1 MNEVTGTTSDL
12 PDRRRTG
19 LSPGLPPEVSVAPAW
34 TGPRVWILMWRK
46 MGSVQSSSGGAGQP
60 VWTRALIGWHI
71 VFWVLLGMTLA
82 LSFLGH
88 LGALRQTVFA
98 GTVVVLGAAYQF
110 IGMPAI
116 RSRRALPSYA
126 YRLVLIASLVVLIGI
141 YPQSVFLMFIGSAQI
156 WLLCEDVREG
166 IGLSL
171 LLVVGVGTAQL
182 WSAGW
187 GWTAFWEIL
196 PWMLVSLVVS
206 LLFGIWIEKV
216 ITQSQQ
222 RAELIEQLEAARD
235 ELAEA
240 HHSAGVMAER
250 ERMAREI
257 HDTLAQG
264 MTSIVMLAQTAAVE
278 LQRGADASARLA
290 AIEDT
295 ARENLAEARALV
307 AAFTPVALSE
317 ATLTEVL
324 RRQAERFAA
333 ETGVDVQ
340 VSLDLPDDEVAAL
353 PQAQQVVLLRSA
365 QEALA
370 NVRKH
375 ARATQVLITL
385 GLSDDGVW
393 IEIRDDGSGFTPG
406 AESAGFG
413 LNAMRGRVEESGGSV
428 QVESA
433 PGRGTRVQVLIP
445 AVQEDA

>member
-1 MNEVTGTTSDL
+1 MNELSGTT
-12 PDRRRTG
+12 PAAPARRRTVP
-19 LSPGLPPEVSVAPAW
+19 SAWSAPRAW
-34 TGPRVWILMWRK
+34 VLVWRK
-46 MGSVQSSSGGAGQP
+46 MVAVESSGSGVDQP
-60 VWTRALIGWHI
+60 VWTRTLIGWHI
-71 VFWVLLGMTLA
+71 VFWVLLAMTLA
-82 LSFLGH
+82 LSFSGDLNPTRQAVFV
-88 LGALRQTVFA
+88 GAA
-98 GTVVVLGAAYQF
+98 VVLGAAYQY

-126 YRLVLIASLVVLIGI
+126 YRLVLIACLVVLVALH
-141 YPQSVFLMFIGSAQI
+141 PQSVFLMFIASAQI

-166 IGLSL
+166 AALSL
-171 LLVVGVGTAQL
+171 LLVVGVGAAQL
-182 WSAGW
+182 WNVGW
-187 GWTAFWEIL
+187 GWGAFWDIL

-222 RAELIEQLEAARD
+222 RAELIEQLESARD
-235 ELAEA
+235 ELNEA

-278 LQRGADASARLA
+278 LQRGGTDGAAARLA

-317 ATLTEVL
+317 ATLSEVL

-340 VSLDLPDDEVAAL
+340 VSLDLPDEEVAAL

-375 ARATQVLITL
+375 ARATQVRITL
-385 GLSDDGVW
+385 GLSDGGVW
-393 IEIRDDGSGFTPG
+393 IEIRDDGSGFTPAAVSG
-406 AESAGFG
+406 GFG
-413 LNAMRGRVEESGGSV
+413 LTAMRGRVEESGGSV

-445 AVQEDA
+445 ATAQEDA

>member
-1 MNEVTGTTSDL
+1 
-12 PDRRRTG
+12 
-19 LSPGLPPEVSVAPAW
+19 
-34 TGPRVWILMWRK
+34 
-46 MGSVQSSSGGAGQP
+46 

-82 LSFLGH
+82 LSFLGR
-88 LGALRQTVFA
+88 LGTVRQSVFA
-98 GTVVVLGAAYQF
+98 GTVVVLAAAYQF
-110 IGMPAI
+110 IGLPAI

-126 YRLVLIASLVVLIGI
+126 YRLVLIASLIVLIGV
-141 YPQSVFLMFIGSAQI
+141 YPQSVFLMFIASAQM
-156 WLLCEDVREG
+156 WLLSEDVREG

-171 LLVVGVGTAQL
+171 LLVLGVGTAQL

-187 GWTAFWEIL
+187 GWKAFWEIL

-264 MTSIVMLAQTAAVE
+264 MTSIVMLAQAAAVE
-278 LQRGADASARLA
+278 LSRGADASARLA
-290 AIEDT
+290 AIENT

-393 IEIRDDGSGFTPG
+393 IEICDDGSGFTPG
-406 AESAGFG
+406 SASGGFG

-428 QVESA
+428 QVESS

>member
-1 MNEVTGTTSDL
+1 MNDLTGTTSAL
-12 PDRRRTG
+12 PDRRRTE
-19 LSPGLPPEVSVAPAW
+19 LSSELPPAPAW
-34 TGPRVWILMWRK
+34 TGPRLWILMWRK

-60 VWTRALIGWHI
+60 VWTRTLMGWHI
-71 VFWVLLGMTLA
+71 VFWVLLGMTLV
-82 LSFLGH
+82 LSFMGH
-88 LGALRQTVFA
+88 LGTVRQSVFA
-98 GTVVVLGAAYQF
+98 GTVLVLGAAYQF
-110 IGMPAI
+110 IGLPAI

-126 YRLVLIASLVVLIGI
+126 YRLVLIASLIVLIGV
-141 YPQSVFLMFIGSAQI
+141 YPQSVFLMFIASAQI

-171 LLVVGVGTAQL
+171 LLVLGVGTAQL

-187 GWTAFWEIL
+187 GWKAFWEIL

-222 RAELIEQLEAARD
+222 RAELIEQLETARD

-264 MTSIVMLAQTAAVE
+264 MTSIVMLAQAAAVE
-278 LQRGADASARLA
+278 LSRGADASARLA

-393 IEIRDDGSGFTPG
+393 IEICDDGSGFTPATVSG
-406 AESAGFG
+406 GFG

>member
-1 MNEVTGTTSDL
+1 MGAVENSD
-12 PDRRRTG
+12 
-19 LSPGLPPEVSVAPAW
+19 
-34 TGPRVWILMWRK
+34 
-46 MGSVQSSSGGAGQP
+46 GGAGQP
-60 VWTRALIGWHI
+60 VWTRTLVGWHI
-71 VFWVLLGMTLA
+71 VFWTLLATTLG
-82 LSFLGH
+82 LSFADDLSRTRQAVFV
-88 LGALRQTVFA
+88 GA
-98 GTVVVLGAAYQF
+98 VVVLGAAYQF
-110 IGMPAI
+110 IGLPAI
-116 RSRRALPSYA
+116 RSRRRVPSYA
-126 YRLVLIASLVVLIGI
+126 YRLVMVACLTVLVGL
-141 YPQSVFLMFIGSAQI
+141 YPQSVFLMFIASAQI
-156 WLLCEDVREG
+156 WLLCADVREG
-166 IGLSL
+166 AAFSL
-171 LLVVGVGTAQL
+171 LLIIGVGAAQL
-182 WSAGW
+182 WNAGW
-187 GWTAFWEIL
+187 GWDAFWEIL

-222 RAELIEQLEAARD
+222 RAELIEQLESARD
-235 ELAEA
+235 ELNEA

-264 MTSIVMLAQTAAVE
+264 MTSIVMLAQAAAVE
-278 LQRGADASARLA
+278 LERGVTDGTAARLT

-340 VSLDLPDDEVAAL
+340 VSLDLPDEEVAAL

-375 ARATQVLITL
+375 ARATQVRITL
-385 GLSDDGVW
+385 GLSDGGVW
-393 IEIRDDGSGFTPG
+393 IEIRDDGNGFTPG
-406 AESAGFG
+406 AESGGFG

-428 QVESA
+428 QVESS
-433 PGRGTRVQVLIP
+433 PGHGTRVQVLIP
-445 AVQEDA
+445 AGEDV

>member
-1 MNEVTGTTSDL
+1 MGT
-12 PDRRRTG
+12 
-19 LSPGLPPEVSVAPAW
+19 
-34 TGPRVWILMWRK
+34 
-46 MGSVQSSSGGAGQP
+46 VQSSEP
-60 VWTRALIGWHI
+60 VWTRTLVGWHI
-71 VFWVLLGMTLA
+71 VFWVLLGMTLV
-82 LSFLGH
+82 LSFTGD
-88 LGALRQTVFA
+88 LGATRQTVYVGA
-98 GTVVVLGAAYQF
+98 VVLLGAAYQF
-110 IGMPAI
+110 VGLPAV

-126 YRLVLIASLVVLIGI
+126 YRLVLIACLMVLIGI
-141 YPQSVFLMFIGSAQI
+141 YPQSVFLMFIASAQI
-156 WLLCEDVREG
+156 WLLSEDVREG
-166 IGLSL
+166 VGLSL

-187 GWTAFWEIL
+187 GWDAFWEIL

-206 LLFGIWIEKV
+206 LLFGICIEKV

-222 RAELIEQLEAARD
+222 RAELIEQLESARD

-240 HHSAGVMAER
+240 
-250 ERMAREI
+250 
-257 HDTLAQG
+257 
-264 MTSIVMLAQTAAVE
+264 
-278 LQRGADASARLA
+278 
-290 AIEDT
+290 
-295 ARENLAEARALV
+295 RALL

-375 ARATQVLITL
+375 AAATQVLITL
-385 GLSDDGVW
+385 GLSDGGVW

-406 AESAGFG
+406 SEVGGFG
-413 LNAMRGRVEESGGSV
+413 LNAMRGRVEESGGTV
-428 QVESA
+428 EVEST
-433 PGRGTRVQVLIP
+433 PGHGTRVQVLIP
-445 AVQEDA
+445 AVQEDV

>member
-1 MNEVTGTTSDL
+1 ME
-12 PDRRRTG
+12 
-19 LSPGLPPEVSVAPAW
+19 SVEN
-34 TGPRVWILMWRK
+34 TNC
-46 MGSVQSSSGGAGQP
+46 GAGRP
-60 VWTRALIGWHI
+60 VWARTLVGWHI
-71 VFWVLLGMTLA
+71 VFWALLGTTLG
-82 LSFLGH
+82 LSFLGG
-88 LGALRQTVFA
+88 LSTTRQAVFVGAA
-98 GTVVVLGAAYQF
+98 VVLGAAYQF
-110 IGMPAI
+110 VGLPAI
-116 RSRRALPSYA
+116 RSRRLIPSYL
-126 YRLVLIASLVVLIGI
+126 YRLVMIASLMVMIAI
-141 YPQSVFLMFIGSAQI
+141 YPQSVFLMFIASAQI
-156 WLLCEDVREG
+156 WLLSEDIREG
-166 IGLSL
+166 IGLSV

-182 WSAGW
+182 WNAGW
-187 GWTAFWEIL
+187 GWDAFWGIL

-264 MTSIVMLAQTAAVE
+264 MTSIVMLSQAASAE
-278 LQRGADASARLA
+278 LSRGGTSGAAARLA

-333 ETGVDVQ
+333 ETGVDVR

-375 ARATQVLITL
+375 AAATQVLITL

-406 AESAGFG
+406 AEYGGFG
-413 LNAMRGRVEESGGSV
+413 LNAMRGRVEESGGTV
-428 QVESA
+428 EVEST
-433 PGRGTRVQVLIP
+433 PGHGTRVQVLMP

>member
-1 MNEVTGTTSDL
+1 MEQ
-12 PDRRRTG
+12 
-19 LSPGLPPEVSVAPAW
+19 
-34 TGPRVWILMWRK
+34 PRVVDEPIWMR
-46 MGSVQSSSGGAGQP
+46 
-60 VWTRALIGWHI
+60 TLIGWHI
-71 VFWVLLGMTLA
+71 VFWVLLAMTFA
-82 LSFLGH
+82 VSFSADFSTGRRIVYTIAIVVA
-88 LGALRQTVFA
+88 GAT
-98 GTVVVLGAAYQF
+98 YQF
-110 IGMPAI
+110 VGLPAI
-116 RSRRALPSYA
+116 TSRRRSQSYS
-126 YRLVLIASLVVLIGI
+126 YRIVLIACLMVLVAL
-141 YPQSVFLMFIGSAQI
+141 YPQSVFLMFIASAQM
-156 WLLCEDVREG
+156 WLLCERIREAAAF
-166 IGLSL
+166 SV

-187 GWTAFWEIL
+187 GWDAFWSIL
-196 PWMLVSLVVS
+196 PWMAVSLVVS
-206 LLFGIWIEKV
+206 LLFGIWIERV
-216 ITQSQQ
+216 ITQSEQ
-222 RAELIEQLEAARD
+222 RAELIRELQSARD

-278 LQRGADASARLA
+278 LQRGGTDGAAARLA

-333 ETGVDVQ
+333 ETGVDVR
-340 VSLDLPDDEVAAL
+340 VSLDLPDEEVAAL

-375 ARATQVLITL
+375 AAATQVLITL
-385 GLSDDGVW
+385 GISDDGVW
-393 IEIRDDGSGFTPG
+393 IEIRDDGTGFTPSA
-406 AESAGFG
+406 AEFG
-413 LNAMRGRVEESGGSV
+413 YGLAAMRGRVEESGGSV

-433 PGRGTRVQVLIP
+433 PGQGTRVQVLIP
-445 AVQEDA
+445 AEDA

>member
-1 MNEVTGTTSDL
+1 MVTVELGS
-12 PDRRRTG
+12 RR
-19 LSPGLPPEVSVAPAW
+19 VD
-34 TGPRVWILMWRK
+34 
-46 MGSVQSSSGGAGQP
+46 QP
-60 VWTRALIGWHI
+60 IWTRTLIGWHV
-71 VFWVLLGMTLA
+71 VFWVLLAMTLVV
-82 LSFLGH
+82 SFSSDLGTDRRIVYTAAV
-88 LGALRQTVFA
+88 LA
-98 GTVVVLGAAYQF
+98 LGAAYQF
-110 IGMPAI
+110 VGRAAI
-116 RSRRALPSYA
+116 ASRRRLPSYA
-126 YRLVLIASLVVLIGI
+126 YEFVLIACLMVMVGLH
-141 YPQSVFLMFIGSAQI
+141 PQSVFLMFIASAQI
-156 WLLCEDVREG
+156 WLLCESVREG
-166 IGLSL
+166 AAISVV
-171 LLVVGVGTAQL
+171 LVVGVGAAQL

-187 GWTAFWEIL
+187 GWEAFWSIL

-216 ITQSQQ
+216 IDQSQQ
-222 RAELIEQLEAARD
+222 RAELIEQLQSTRD

-278 LQRGADASARLA
+278 LERGGTDGAAARLA

-317 ATLTEVL
+317 ATLTEAL
-324 RRQAERFAA
+324 RRQGERFAA

-340 VSLDLPDDEVAAL
+340 VLLDLPDEEVAAL
-353 PQAQQVVLLRSA
+353 PQGQQVVLLRSA

-375 ARATQVLITL
+375 AGATQVLITL
-385 GLSDDGVW
+385 GISNGGVW
-393 IEIRDDGSGFTPG
+393 IEIRDDGSGFTP
-406 AESAGFG
+406 ASAAGGFG
-413 LNAMRGRVEESGGSV
+413 LAAMRGRVEESGGSV

-445 AVQEDA
+445 AVAAEEDV

>member
-1 MNEVTGTTSDL
+1 MQNS
-12 PDRRRTG
+12 R
-19 LSPGLPPEVSVAPAW
+19 
-34 TGPRVWILMWRK
+34 
-46 MGSVQSSSGGAGQP
+46 GGAGQP
-60 VWTRALIGWHI
+60 VWTRTLIGWHI

-88 LGALRQTVFA
+88 LGTVRQVAFA

-110 IGMPAI
+110 IGLPAI

-126 YRLVLIASLVVLIGI
+126 YRLVLIGCLIALIGI
-141 YPQSVFLMFIGSAQI
+141 YPQSVFLMFIASAQI

-171 LLVVGVGTAQL
+171 LLVLGVGTAQL

-196 PWMLVSLVVS
+196 PWMVVSLVVS

-222 RAELIEQLEAARD
+222 RAELIEQLESARD

-264 MTSIVMLAQTAAVE
+264 MTSIVMLSQAATAELAQDG
-278 LQRGADASARLA
+278 GAGVAARLA

-317 ATLTEVL
+317 ATLAEVL

-375 ARATQVLITL
+375 AAATQVLITL
-385 GLSDDGVW
+385 GLSDGGVW

-406 AESAGFG
+406 SESGGFG
-413 LNAMRGRVEESGGSV
+413 LQAMRGRVEESGGSV
-428 QVESA
+428 EVEST

-445 AVQEDA
+445 AVQEDV

>member
-1 MNEVTGTTSDL
+1 MQNS
-12 PDRRRTG
+12 R
-19 LSPGLPPEVSVAPAW
+19 
-34 TGPRVWILMWRK
+34 
-46 MGSVQSSSGGAGQP
+46 GAGQP
-60 VWTRALIGWHI
+60 VWTRALVGWHI

-88 LGALRQTVFA
+88 LGTVRQSVYV
-98 GTVVVLGAAYQF
+98 GTVVVLGAAYRF
-110 IGMPAI
+110 IGLPAI
-116 RSRRALPSYA
+116 RSRRRLPSYT
-126 YRLVLIASLVVLIGI
+126 YRLLLIACLATLIGI
-141 YPQSVFLMFIGSAQI
+141 YPQSVFLMFIASAQI
-156 WLLCEDVREG
+156 WLLCEDLREG
-166 IGLSL
+166 IGLSV
-171 LLVVGVGTAQL
+171 LLVVAVGAAQL

-187 GWTAFWEIL
+187 GWSAFWEIL

-222 RAELIEQLEAARD
+222 RAELIEQLESARD

-264 MTSIVMLAQTAAVE
+264 MTSIVMLSQAAAAE
-278 LQRGADASARLA
+278 LSQGGAGVAARLA

-333 ETGVDVQ
+333 ETGVDVR

-375 ARATQVLITL
+375 AAATQVLITL
-385 GLSDDGVW
+385 GLSGGGVW
-393 IEIRDDGSGFTPG
+393 IEIQDDGSGFSPG
-406 AESAGFG
+406 VASTGFG
-413 LNAMRGRVEESGGSV
+413 LNAMRGRVEESGGTV
-428 QVESA
+428 QIDSA
-433 PGRGTRVQVLIP
+433 PGHGTRVQVLIP
-445 AVQEDA
+445 AVQEDV

>member
-1 MNEVTGTTSDL
+1 MGTVEHRNL
-12 PDRRRTG
+12 RTD
-19 LSPGLPPEVSVAPAW
+19 
-34 TGPRVWILMWRK
+34 
-46 MGSVQSSSGGAGQP
+46 QP
-60 VWTRALIGWHI
+60 VWTRTLVGWHI

-82 LSFLGH
+82 ISFTTELGTTRRIVYT
-88 LGALRQTVFA
+88 GA
-98 GTVVVLGAAYQF
+98 VVLLGAAYQF
-110 IGMPAI
+110 IGLPAV
-116 RSRRALPSYA
+116 RSRRRLPSYL
-126 YRLVLIASLVVLIGI
+126 YRILLIGCLMVLVGL
-141 YPQSVFLMFIGSAQI
+141 YPQSVFLMFIASAQI

-166 IGLSL
+166 AAFSL
-171 LLVVGVGTAQL
+171 LLVIGVGTAQL

-187 GWTAFWEIL
+187 GWDTFWSVL
-196 PWMLVSLVVS
+196 PWMAVSLVVS

-216 ITQSQQ
+216 ITQSEQ
-222 RAELIEQLEAARD
+222 RAELIEQLESARD

-240 HHSAGVMAER
+240 HHTAGVMAER

-278 LQRGADASARLA
+278 LQRGGTDGAAARLA

-340 VSLDLPDDEVAAL
+340 VSLDLPDEEVAAL
-353 PQAQQVVLLRSA
+353 PQGQQVVLLRAA

-375 ARATQVLITL
+375 AGATQVLITL
-385 GLSDDGVW
+385 GISDGGVW
-393 IEIRDDGSGFTPG
+393 IEIRDDGSGFSPSVSSG
-406 AESAGFG
+406 GFG
-413 LNAMRGRVEESGGSV
+413 LAAMRGRVEESGGSV

-433 PGRGTRVQVLIP
+433 PGQGTRVQVLIP
-445 AVQEDA
+445 SAQEDA

>member
-1 MNEVTGTTSDL
+1 MQNS
-12 PDRRRTG
+12 R
-19 LSPGLPPEVSVAPAW
+19 
-34 TGPRVWILMWRK
+34 
-46 MGSVQSSSGGAGQP
+46 GGAGQP
-60 VWTRALIGWHI
+60 VWTRTLAGWHI

-88 LGALRQTVFA
+88 LGTVRQSAYV
-98 GTVVVLGAAYQF
+98 GTVLVLAAAYQF
-110 IGMPAI
+110 IGLPAI
-116 RSRRALPSYA
+116 RSRRALPSYT
-126 YRLVLIASLVVLIGI
+126 YRLLLIACLAVLIGI
-141 YPQSVFLMFIGSAQI
+141 YPQSVFLMFIASAQI
-156 WLLCEDVREG
+156 WLLCEDLREG
-166 IGLSL
+166 IALSV
-171 LLVVGVGTAQL
+171 LLVLGVGAAQL

-187 GWTAFWEIL
+187 GWSAFWQIL

-222 RAELIEQLEAARD
+222 RAELIEQLESARD
-235 ELAEA
+235 ELADA

-264 MTSIVMLAQTAAVE
+264 MTSIVMLAQAAAAE
-278 LQRGADASARLA
+278 LSQGGDPAGRLA

-317 ATLTEVL
+317 ATLAEVL

-375 ARATQVLITL
+375 AAATQVLITL
-385 GLSDDGVW
+385 GLSDSGVW
-393 IEIRDDGSGFTPG
+393 IEIRDDGSGFSPG
-406 AESAGFG
+406 VASAGFG
-413 LNAMRGRVEESGGSV
+413 LNAMRGRVEESGGTV
-428 QVESA
+428 QIDSA
-433 PGRGTRVQVLIP
+433 PGHGTRVQVLIP
-445 AVQEDA
+445 AVQEDV

>member
-1 MNEVTGTTSDL
+1 
-12 PDRRRTG
+12 
-19 LSPGLPPEVSVAPAW
+19 
-34 TGPRVWILMWRK
+34 
-46 MGSVQSSSGGAGQP
+46 MGSVQSSRGGAGQP
-60 VWTRALIGWHI
+60 VWTQTLVGWHI
-71 VFWVLLGMTLA
+71 VFWVLLGMTLG
-82 LSFLGH
+82 LSFTGELGTV
-88 LGALRQTVFA
+88 RQSVYV
-98 GTVVVLGAAYQF
+98 GTVVLLGAAYQF
-110 IGMPAI
+110 VGLPAV
-116 RSRRALPSYA
+116 RSRRALPSYV
-126 YRLVLIASLVVLIGI
+126 YRLVLVGSLMVLIGL
-141 YPQSVFLMFIGSAQI
+141 YPQSVFLMFIASAQI
-156 WLLCEDVREG
+156 WLLCENLREG
-166 IGLSL
+166 VGFSL

-187 GWTAFWEIL
+187 GWDAFWNIL

-206 LLFGIWIEKV
+206 LLFGIWIERV

-222 RAELIEQLEAARD
+222 RAELIEQLESARD
-235 ELAEA
+235 ELADA

-264 MTSIVMLAQTAAVE
+264 MTSIVMLAQAASAE
-278 LQRGADASARLA
+278 LARGGASGAAARLA

-295 ARENLAEARALV
+295 ARENLAEARALI
-307 AAFTPVALSE
+307 AAFTPIALSE

-333 ETGVDVQ
+333 ETGVDVR

-375 ARATQVLITL
+375 AAATQVLITL
-385 GLSDDGVW
+385 GLSDGGVW
-393 IEIRDDGSGFTPG
+393 IEIRDDGSGFAPG
-406 AESAGFG
+406 AVSGGFG
-413 LNAMRGRVEESGGSV
+413 LNAMRGRVEESGGTVS
-428 QVESA
+428 VESR
-433 PGRGTRVQVLIP
+433 PGHGTRVQVLIP

>member
-1 MNEVTGTTSDL
+1 MQNS
-12 PDRRRTG
+12 R
-19 LSPGLPPEVSVAPAW
+19 
-34 TGPRVWILMWRK
+34 
-46 MGSVQSSSGGAGQP
+46 GAGQP
-60 VWTRALIGWHI
+60 VWTRALTGWHI

-88 LGALRQTVFA
+88 LGTVRQSVYV
-98 GTVVVLGAAYQF
+98 GTVVVLAAAYQF
-110 IGMPAI
+110 VGLPAI
-116 RSRRALPSYA
+116 RSRRPVPSYT
-126 YRLVLIASLVVLIGI
+126 YRLLLIACLAVLIGI
-141 YPQSVFLMFIGSAQI
+141 YPQSVFLMFIASAQI
-156 WLLCEDVREG
+156 WLLCEDLREG
-166 IGLSL
+166 IGLSV
-171 LLVVGVGTAQL
+171 LLVLGVGTAQL
-182 WSAGW
+182 WNTGW
-187 GWTAFWEIL
+187 GWSAFWQIL

-222 RAELIEQLEAARD
+222 RAELIEQLESARD

-264 MTSIVMLAQTAAVE
+264 MTSIVMLTQAAAAE
-278 LQRGADASARLA
+278 LSQGGGAGVPARLA

-340 VSLDLPDDEVAAL
+340 VALDLPDDEVAAL

-375 ARATQVLITL
+375 AAATQVLITL
-385 GLSDDGVW
+385 GLSDGGVW
-393 IEIRDDGSGFTPG
+393 IEIRDDGSGFSPG
-406 AESAGFG
+406 GDSAGFG
-413 LNAMRGRVEESGGSV
+413 LNAMRGRVEESGGTV
-428 QVESA
+428 QIESA
-433 PGRGTRVQVLIP
+433 PGHGTRVQVLIP
-445 AVQEDA
+445 AVQEDV

>member
-1 MNEVTGTTSDL
+1 
-12 PDRRRTG
+12 
-19 LSPGLPPEVSVAPAW
+19 
-34 TGPRVWILMWRK
+34 
-46 MGSVQSSSGGAGQP
+46 
-60 VWTRALIGWHI
+60 
-71 VFWVLLGMTLA
+71 
-82 LSFLGH
+82 
-88 LGALRQTVFA
+88 
-98 GTVVVLGAAYQF
+98 
-110 IGMPAI
+110 
-116 RSRRALPSYA
+116 
-126 YRLVLIASLVVLIGI
+126 
-141 YPQSVFLMFIGSAQI
+141 MFIASAQI

-166 IGLSL
+166 ALLSL
-171 LLVVGVGTAQL
+171 LLVTAVGAAQL
-182 WSAGW
+182 WGAGW
-187 GWTAFWEIL
+187 GWDAFWDIL

-222 RAELIEQLEAARD
+222 RAELIDQLESARD

-264 MTSIVMLAQTAAVE
+264 MTSIVMLSQAALVE
-278 LQRGADASARLA
+278 LQRGGTDGAAARLA

-307 AAFTPVALSE
+307 AAFTPVALSG

-340 VSLDLPDDEVAAL
+340 VSLDLPDEEVAAL
-353 PQAQQVVLLRSA
+353 PQSQQVVLLRSA

-375 ARATQVLITL
+375 AAATQVLITL
-385 GLSDDGVW
+385 GLSDGGVW

-406 AESAGFG
+406 DAEGGFG

-428 QVESA
+428 EVESA

-445 AVQEDA
+445 AVQEDV

>member
-1 MNEVTGTTSDL
+1 M
-12 PDRRRTG
+12 
-19 LSPGLPPEVSVAPAW
+19 
-34 TGPRVWILMWRK
+34 
-46 MGSVQSSSGGAGQP
+46 QSSHGAAGQP
-60 VWTRALIGWHI
+60 VWTRALVGWHI

-88 LGALRQTVFA
+88 LGTVRQSVFA
-98 GTVVVLGAAYQF
+98 GTVVVLAAAYQF
-110 IGMPAI
+110 LGLPAI
-116 RSRRALPSYA
+116 RSRRALPSYL
-126 YRLVLIASLVVLIGI
+126 YRLVLIASLMVLIGI
-141 YPQSVFLMFIGSAQI
+141 YPQSVFLMFIASAQI

-171 LLVVGVGTAQL
+171 LLVLGVGTAQL

-187 GWTAFWEIL
+187 GWTAFWDIL

-222 RAELIEQLEAARD
+222 RAELIEQLESARD

-264 MTSIVMLAQTAAVE
+264 MTSIVMLAQA
-278 LQRGADASARLA
+278 ASAELSQGGSSGAAARLS

-317 ATLTEVL
+317 ATLAEVL

-340 VSLDLPDDEVAAL
+340 VELDLPDEEVAAL

-375 ARATQVLITL
+375 AAATQVLITL
-385 GLSDDGVW
+385 GLSDGGVW

-406 AESAGFG
+406 SVSGGFG

-428 QVESA
+428 EVESA

-445 AVQEDA
+445 AVQEGA

>member
-1 MNEVTGTTSDL
+1 MVNLASSRTAGGAMS
-12 PDRRRTG
+12 DRRR
-19 LSPGLPPEVSVAPAW
+19 L
-34 TGPRVWILMWRK
+34 WRK
-46 MGSVQSSSGGAGQP
+46 MVRMEFPSARIEQP
-60 VWTRALIGWHI
+60 VWVRTLIGWHV
-71 VFWVLLGMTLA
+71 VFYVLVGVTA
-82 LSFLGH
+82 
-88 LGALRQTVFA
+88 
-98 GTVVVLGAAYQF
+98 
-110 IGMPAI
+110 
-116 RSRRALPSYA
+116 
-126 YRLVLIASLVVLIGI
+126 IASLTADLSARRRIVFLGLLAVLALAYQLIAIPAMTSNRRLAAHVYRLLMIVCVAGAVAI
-141 YPQSVFLMFIGSAQI
+141 YPQSVFILFIVSPQI
-156 WLLCEDVREG
+156 WLLSQRTRDAVP
-166 IGLSL
+166 LSL
-171 LLVVGVGTAQL
+171 LLLFAVGTAQL

-187 GWTAFWEIL
+187 TTSAFWDIL
-196 PWMLVSLVVS
+196 PWMLISLAVS
-206 LLFGIWIEKV
+206 LLLGIWIDKV
-216 ITQSQQ
+216 ISQSQQ
-222 RAELIEQLEAARD
+222 RAELIEELEAARD
-235 ELAEA
+235 QLAEA

-278 LQRGADASARLA
+278 LSRGAAEPAAARLA

-353 PQAQQVVLLRSA
+353 PQAQQVVLLRAA
-365 QEALA
+365 QESLA

-375 ARATQVLITL
+375 AGATSVLIRL
-385 GLSDDGVW
+385 GMSADGVG
-393 IEIRDDGSGFTPG
+393 IEIRDDGTGFEPEAPAG
-406 AESAGFG
+406 GFG
-413 LNAMRGRVEESGGSV
+413 LAAMRGRVEESGGTV

-445 AVQEDA
+445 ATGQEDS

>member
-1 MNEVTGTTSDL
+1 
-12 PDRRRTG
+12 
-19 LSPGLPPEVSVAPAW
+19 
-34 TGPRVWILMWRK
+34 
-46 MGSVQSSSGGAGQP
+46 
-60 VWTRALIGWHI
+60 
-71 VFWVLLGMTLA
+71 
-82 LSFLGH
+82 
-88 LGALRQTVFA
+88 
-98 GTVVVLGAAYQF
+98 
-110 IGMPAI
+110 
-116 RSRRALPSYA
+116 
-126 YRLVLIASLVVLIGI
+126 
-141 YPQSVFLMFIGSAQI
+141 
-156 WLLCEDVREG
+156 VREG
-166 IGLSL
+166 IGFSL

-182 WSAGW
+182 WNAGW
-187 GWTAFWEIL
+187 GWSAFWEIL

-264 MTSIVMLAQTAAVE
+264 MTSIVMLSQAAAVE
-278 LQRGADASARLA
+278 LQQGGQGAAARLA

-375 ARATQVLITL
+375 ARATQVRITL

-406 AESAGFG
+406 AES
-413 LNAMRGRVEESGGSV
+413 GGSV

-433 PGRGTRVQVLIP
+433 PGRGTRVQVLVP

>member
-1 MNEVTGTTSDL
+1 MKQLTGTAETHG
-12 PDRRRTG
+12 DRRRTE
-19 LSPGLPPEVSVAPAW
+19 LSVRPAW
-34 TGPRVWILMWRK
+34 TGPRLWILVWRK
-46 MGSVQSSSGGAGQP
+46 MGSVQSSRGGAGQP
-60 VWTRALIGWHI
+60 VWNRTLLGWHI

-82 LSFLGH
+82 LSFSGGLGTT
-88 LGALRQTVFA
+88 RQIVFA
-98 GTVVVLGAAYQF
+98 GTVVLLGVAYQF
-110 IGMPAI
+110 IGLPAT
-116 RSRRALPSYA
+116 RSRRTVPSYV
-126 YRLVLIASLVVLIGI
+126 YRLVLIASLMVLIGL
-141 YPQSVFLMFIGSAQI
+141 YSQSVFLMFIASAQI

-166 IGLSL
+166 IGFSL
-171 LLVVGVGTAQL
+171 LLVIGVGTAQL
-182 WSAGW
+182 WNAGW
-187 GWTAFWEIL
+187 GWSAFWEIL

-222 RAELIEQLEAARD
+222 RAELIEQLESARD

-264 MTSIVMLAQTAAVE
+264 MTSIVMLSQAAAAELAQGGGAGAA
-278 LQRGADASARLA
+278 ARLA

-340 VSLDLPDDEVAAL
+340 VELDLPDDEVAAL

-375 ARATQVLITL
+375 AAATQVLITL
-385 GLSDDGVW
+385 GLADNGVW

-406 AESAGFG
+406 SESSGFG

-428 QVESA
+428 EVESA

-445 AVQEDA
+445 AVQEDV